1 MSPTVQLL
9 KGQCLLSDHAALAL
23 GAADGPRR
31 TGKHRLIGWPSPRS
45 LLMALR
51 QQHARLLSHGGLFDL
66 DLMAEALYNY
76 KEIRTLTGLKC
87 GYLSWTAGGGV
98 LFVLKPV
105 QPRVSWSSVLRPFV
119 GPPRWMVSGC

>member
-23 GAADGPRR
+23 GAAEGPRR

-51 QQHARLLSHGGLFDL
+51 QQHAHLLSRGRLFDF

-76 KEIRTLTGLKC
+76 KEIRTLPGQ
-87 GYLSWTAGGGV
+87 V
-98 LFVLKPV
+98 
-105 QPRVSWSSVLRPFV
+105 
-119 GPPRWMVSGC
+119 